1 MSGEPPYRVEVEYV
15 SATRFTSPLA
25 KLSWNDV
32 RGHSLEGV
40 SQDEDAPEGSTGSS
54 KCITTIAFELAVCR
68 MSASRETLSSTVRKL
83 QRTGPQRGTGRSKEL
98 VRRRATSMP
107 GPMHDTPARSCV
119 CERLALR
126 FTRGRPPRPPRPL
139 LVPSDSRSPQK
150 EKHRVTSYK

>member
-32 RGHSLEGV
+32 RGDSLEGV
-40 SQDEDAPEGSTGSS
+40 SHDEDAPEGSTGSS

-83 QRTGPQRGTGRSKEL
+83 QRTGPQRGSGRSKEL
-98 VRRRATSMP
+98 VRRRAKSMLVRLSAEARHLTLCL
-107 GPMHDTPARSCV
+107 GPVSVNAVSEDTREAPAVTLSPSLV
-119 CERLALR
+119 IPKLR
-126 FTRGRPPRPPRPL
+126 IPN
-139 LVPSDSRSPQK
+139 S
-150 EKHRVTSYK
+150 